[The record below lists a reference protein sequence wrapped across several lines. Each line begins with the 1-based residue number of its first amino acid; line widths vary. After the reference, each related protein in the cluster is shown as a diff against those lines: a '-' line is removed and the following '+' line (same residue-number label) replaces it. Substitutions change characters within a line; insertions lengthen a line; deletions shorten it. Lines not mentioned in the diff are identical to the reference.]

1 MIQPEPQ
8 AATSPASEPSQ
19 RRTAPWYDVA
29 WIALAA
35 LLAVLPLLVRG
46 TSCGHDLSFHLLN
59 WMETAT
65 QWQHGTLRPW
75 WAFHAAFGAGEP
87 RFVFYPPLSWVVGA
101 ALGLVLPWAATPIA
115 FTFLVL
121 FLCGITMR
129 LLLRAFVAP
138 ATAVAGACIYL
149 ANPYTLFVA
158 YERTAYAELLAAAWM
173 PLLLLAVVRLKL
185 RPLHLAC
192 VIALLWLT
200 NAPAAVIGCYS
211 LLCLGVVR
219 VAFLAR
225 MQGVRTALT
234 QAGAMVWAT
243 ALGLAASAF
252 YLVPAV
258 TQRRFV
264 QISMAVLPGMRPSDS
279 FLFQHTSDP
288 AHDAVLRSASWIA
301 VGILGTAAASLT
313 TLLLLRRSPR
323 TYNSM
328 HARGAALHHQ
338 AATERRFAIIAT
350 TILTLVIA
358 CLLTH
363 YTSFVWAHAP
373 ELEFLQFP
381 WRFLSILAPATVLLA
396 CLAAER
402 ITHARSTE
410 VRRPWQPALL
420 LIVLCGV
427 VCCASWASHAA
438 YAQPCDDEDA
448 PSAQRTLYLSG
459 AGAAP
464 TDEYTPT
471 DADNDALKPSL
482 PQAWLARNADAPP
495 DPSAARDV
503 VALET
508 HNPSHMV
515 FNVPAASTS
524 RTLVVR
530 LRQFVGWRVTV
541 DGSPVTPTPERDD
554 GLFSIPLT
562 PSASHRVEL
571 QYRWT
576 TDESVGLLISLAAL
590 AAGVLLQSQIV
601 RGRRGA
607 ADAARTSYNRTT
619 A

>member
-1 MIQPEPQ
+1 MIEPGPQ
-8 AATSPASEPSQ
+8 AAASAFNQQSQ
-19 RRTAPWYDVA
+19 PRKLPWYDVG
-29 WIALAA
+29 WIAVAA

-87 RFVFYPPLSWVVGA
+87 RFVFYPPLSWVLGA
-101 ALGLVLPWAATPIA
+101 TLGLVLPWAATPIA
-115 FTFLVL
+115 LTFVVL
-121 FLCGITMR
+121 FLCGLTMR

-138 ATAVAGACIYL
+138 GTALAGACIYL

-173 PLLLLAVVRLKL
+173 PLLLLAALRLRLK
-185 RPLHLAC
+185 PLHLAF

-211 LLCLGVVR
+211 LLFVGVFRVVFAARTLGSR
-219 VAFLAR
+219 A
-225 MQGVRTALT
+225 ALV
-234 QAGAMVWAT
+234 QAATMVWAT

-258 TQRRFV
+258 AQRRFV
-264 QISMAVLPGMRPSDS
+264 QICMAVLPGMRPSDS

-301 VGILGTAAASLT
+301 VSILGVAAASLT
-313 TLLLLRRSPR
+313 TLLILRRSSR
-323 TYNSM
+323 TYSSM

-338 AATERRFAIIAT
+338 AAAERRFAITAT
-350 TILTLVIA
+350 AVLTAVIA

-363 YTSFVWAHAP
+363 YTSFVWTHAP
-373 ELEFLQFP
+373 ELQFLQFP
-381 WRFLSILAPATVLLA
+381 WRFVSILAPATVLLA
-396 CLAAER
+396 CLAVER
-402 ITHARSTE
+402 ITHARSNT
-410 VRRPWQPALL
+410 VRSPRLSVLGMVLL
-420 LIVLCGV
+420 CAV
-427 VCCASWASHAA
+427 VCGASWASHSV

-448 PSAQRTLYLSG
+448 PNAQRTLYLSG
-459 AGAAP
+459 AGSAP

-471 DADNDALKPSL
+471 GADNDALKPSL
-482 PQAWLARNADAPP
+482 PQAWLASNADGPP
-495 DPSAARDV
+495 DASAVHDV
-503 VALET
+503 VALT
-508 HNPSHMV
+508 SRNPSNTV
-515 FNVPAASTS
+515 FTVHAAPLS

-530 LRQFVGWRVTV
+530 LRQFVGWTVLV
-541 DGSPVTPTPERDD
+541 DGTPVNPTPERDD

-562 PSASHRVEL
+562 PSASHRVEV

-576 TDESVGLLISLAAL
+576 TDEIAGLLISLAAL
-590 AAGVLLQSQIV
+590 VLGALVQWRIV
-601 RGRRGA
+601 RGRRTEANA
-607 ADAARTSYNRTT
+607 AGTSYNRTT